1 MAGRLRWVNYS
12 IGADA
17 ARSRFRLHCLEEI
30 AAQSTG
36 FAVLDDEVGGVVE
49 CHEAAHCGGDVCDEF
64 VFGLDA
70 RFEVQALEMQGGS
83 AAFELGVEA
92 SD

>member
-1 MAGRLRWVNYS
+1 MGT
-12 IGADA
+12 
-17 ARSRFRLHCLEEI
+17 ARSGLRLDCLEEL
-30 AAQSTG
+30 APQSAG

-49 CHEAAHCGGDVCDEF
+49 CHEAAHCGGDVGDEF
-64 VFGLDA
+64 VFGPDA